1 MKIDP
6 VEFLLE
12 EADTAANDGMPLLA
26 TKYTQI
32 ANEIDRLRAK
42 IGLIRTYA
50 MGSCKLSDVDRI
62 LAIAKECEAE
72 DSLDETG
79 G

>member
-1 MKIDP
+1 MSEPYDP
-6 VEFLLE
+6 Y
-12 EADTAANDGMPLLA
+12 D
-26 TKYTQI
+26 
-32 ANEIDRLRAK
+32 EIDRLRAK
-42 IGLIRTYA
+42 IEVIRSYA

-62 LAIAKECEAE
+62 LCIATVCGAE